1 MDSAGF
7 YKAEKPTEPAEP
19 VEVILDWKSAS
30 AKKRSFNLGIS
41 SLKDSV
47 ELYARRPIIIPIYNF
62 KNSLGDEILTSENN
76 GIYIGGIVPFDGCSF
91 SDIYLLSN
99 ADMNKVMQSN
109 PLIIKSIISSDN
121 LTNKSTC
128 VNLENVG
135 LVTPFGYMKVSAQVF
150 AETSQLRPIVYDDGS
165 YSYSN
170 LNLIEANNSVIAP
183 FELIESV
190 PVPAGE

>member
-1 MDSAGF
+1 MDVVEVR
-7 YKAEKPTEPAEP
+7 KTEVTNPEVTNP
-19 VEVILDWKSAS
+19 VEVILNWKSAS

-47 ELYARRPIIIPIYNF
+47 ELYARRPIIILIYNF
-62 KNSLGDEILTSENN
+62 KNSLGDKILTSKDN
-76 GIYIGGIVPFDGCSF
+76 GIYIGGVVPFDGCCM

-109 PLIIKSIISSDN
+109 PLIMSSIISSDK
-121 LTNKSTC
+121 LTNESTY
-128 VNLENVG
+128 VNLENVQ
-135 LVTPFGYMKVSAQVF
+135 LISPVGYMKVSDQVF
-150 AETSQLRPIVYDDGS
+150 AETTHLHPIVYDDGS

-170 LNLIEANNSVIAP
+170 LNIINTPNDLLIAP

-190 PVPAGE
+190 PAGK

>member
-150 AETSQLRPIVYDDGS
+150 AETSQLLPIVYDDGS

-170 LNLIEANNSVIAP
+170 LNLIEADNLVIAP

>member
-7 YKAEKPTEPAEP
+7 KKTEKPTEPAEP
-19 VEVILDWKSAS
+19 VEGILDWKSAS
-30 AKKRSFNLGIS
+30 VKKKPFNLGIS

-135 LVTPFGYMKVSAQVF
+135 LATPFGYMKVSAQVF

-170 LNLIEANNSVIAP
+170 LNLIEANDSVIAP

-190 PVPAGE
+190 PAGE

>member
-7 YKAEKPTEPAEP
+7 KQTEKPTEPTEP
-19 VEVILDWKSAS
+19 VGVILDWKSAS
-30 AKKRSFNLGIS
+30 VKKKSFNLGIS
-41 SLKDSV
+41 SLKDSI
-47 ELYARRPIIIPIYNF
+47 ELYARRPIIVPIYNF
-62 KNSLGDEILTSENN
+62 KNSLGDEILTSRKDL
-76 GIYIGGIVPFDGCSF
+76 IYIGGLVPFDGCYL

-109 PLIIKSIISSDN
+109 PLIIDSAISSDN

-128 VNLENVG
+128 FNLENVN
-135 LVTPFGYMKVSAQVF
+135 LMTPMGYMKVSAKVF
-150 AETSQLRPIVYDDGS
+150 AEKIHLRPIVYDDGS

-170 LNLIEANNSVIAP
+170 LNLINANDSLIAP

-190 PVPAGE
+190 PAGE

>member
-1 MDSAGF
+1 MIVTNEPLNWNLAF
-7 YKAEKPTEPAEP
+7 EKKKA
-19 VEVILDWKSAS
+19 
-30 AKKRSFNLGIS
+30 FNIGIS

-47 ELYARRPIIIPIYNF
+47 ELYARRPIIILIYNF
-62 KNSLGDEILTSENN
+62 KNSLGDKILTSEDN

-109 PLIIKSIISSDN
+109 PLIMELIISSDI

-128 VNLENVG
+128 FNLENVR
-135 LVTPFGYMKVSAQVF
+135 LISSMEYMKVSAQVF
-150 AETSQLRPIVYDDGS
+150 AKTSHLRPIVYEDGS

-170 LNLIEANNSVIAP
+170 LNIIELDNAIIAP

>member
-62 KNSLGDEILTSENN
+62 KNSLGDEILTSSKDL
-76 GIYIGGIVPFDGCSF
+76 IYIGGIVPFDGCYL

-128 VNLENVG
+128 VNLENVR
-135 LVTPFGYMKVSAQVF
+135 LMTPFGYMKVSAQVF
-150 AETSQLRPIVYDDGS
+150 AETSHLRPIVYDDGS

-170 LNLIEANNSVIAP
+170 LNLINAEHGTIAP

>member
-1 MDSAGF
+1 MNSAGF
-7 YKAEKPTEPAEP
+7 KTAEKPTEP

-30 AKKRSFNLGIS
+30 VKKKSFNLGIS

-47 ELYARRPIIIPIYNF
+47 ELYARRPIIICIYNF
-62 KNSLGDEILTSENN
+62 KNSLGDKILTSKNN
-76 GIYIGGIVPFDGCSF
+76 IIYIGGIVPFDGCRY

-99 ADMNKVMQSN
+99 DDMNKVMQSN
-109 PLIIKSIISSDN
+109 PLIAEIIISSDE

-128 VNLENVG
+128 INLENVR
-135 LVTPFGYMKVSAQVF
+135 LMTSFGYMKASAQVI
-150 AETSQLRPIVYDDGS
+150 AEISHLHPIVYDDGS

-170 LNLIEANNSVIAP
+170 LNVIDVNEGFIAP

>member
-1 MDSAGF
+1 MDGIEVR
-7 YKAEKPTEPAEP
+7 KAKVTKP

-47 ELYARRPIIIPIYNF
+47 ELYARRPMIIPIYNF
-62 KNSLGDEILTSENN
+62 ENSLGDKILTSTDNS
-76 GIYIGGIVPFDGCSF
+76 IYIGGIIPFDGCCM

-109 PLIIKSIISSDN
+109 PLIIDSAISSGK
-121 LTNKSTC
+121 LTNKSTY
-128 VNLENVG
+128 VNLENVK
-135 LVTPFGYMKVSAQVF
+135 LISPVGYMKISAQVF
-150 AETSQLRPIVYDDGS
+150 AETSHLHPIVYDDGS

-170 LNLIEANNSVIAP
+170 LNIISASDAFIAP

-190 PVPAGE
+190 PAGK

>member
-1 MDSAGF
+1 MDSARF
-7 YKAEKPTEPAEP
+7 KKTEKPTEP
-19 VEVILDWKSAS
+19 VEEILDWKSAS

-62 KNSLGDEILTSENN
+62 KNSLGDEILTSKN
-76 GIYIGGIVPFDGCSF
+76 GSIYIGGIVPFDGCSF

-109 PLIIKSIISSDN
+109 PLIMEFLISSDK
-121 LTNKSTC
+121 LTNKSIC
-128 VNLENVG
+128 VNLENVR
-135 LVTPFGYMKVSAQVF
+135 LMTSIGYMKASAQVF
-150 AETSQLRPIVYDDGS
+150 AEKSHLRPIVYDDGS

-170 LNLIEANNSVIAP
+170 LNVINAENVLIAP

-190 PVPAGE
+190 PAGK

>member
-1 MDSAGF
+1 MDGVEFRKTNETS
-7 YKAEKPTEPAEP
+7 EP
-19 VEVILDWKSAS
+19 LDWSLAS

-47 ELYARRPIIIPIYNF
+47 ELYARRPIIILIYNF
-62 KNSLGDEILTSENN
+62 KNSLGDKILTSEDG
-76 GIYIGGIVPFDGCSF
+76 GIYISGIVPFDGCCM

-109 PLIIKSIISSDN
+109 PLIMEVAISSDK
-121 LTNKSTC
+121 LTNKSTY
-128 VNLENVG
+128 VNLENVI
-135 LVTPFGYMKVSAQVF
+135 LVSSAEYMKASAQVL
-150 AETSQLRPIVYDDGS
+150 AETTHLHPIVYDDGS

-170 LNLIEANNSVIAP
+170 LNIIRTDNAIIAP

-190 PVPAGE
+190 PAGK